1 MAPELAIITPYFP
14 PVLGGA
20 ENQMALIAEGLAAKG
35 VGTIVYTSAV
45 PIERRS
51 STENRIHIEQCAPA
65 RGNGADWTH
74 DLLQRLQT
82 VETPYTAALVLLS
95 SVYPRTTVE
104 AAQLLH
110 KSGTRVVVRVSSAGR
125 LAALEERDR
134 SALSQIAVFVAH
146 SEPLRQELIS
156 DGVPSDRV
164 LTIPNSPRVSVG
176 TVSADTRRRSLTRT
190 VLFAGRLDPKK
201 DVALLLAAWKT
212 AASRL
217 GEARLRI
224 VGSDSWEVW
233 KGRHESR
240 ADLLEAVQT
249 LQLSRVQFV
258 GEKSQV
264 EMLAEYLA
272 ASVAVSASRNEGMS
286 NFLIEAMACGLP
298 LICSDIP
305 ANQFI
310 DVHSGNWKFEVGN
323 QHSLSLALHS
333 ALAMPQSVLQSIG
346 RMNYDWST
354 RNLALG
360 PILALYRSA
369 LLI

>member
-1 MAPELAIITPYFP
+1 
-14 PVLGGA
+14 
-20 ENQMALIAEGLAAKG
+20 MALIAEGLAAKG
-35 VGTIVYTSAV
+35 VCTVVYTSAV

-51 STENRIHIEQCAPA
+51 TSENRVHIEQCAPA
-65 RGNGADWTH
+65 RGKGAEWTR

-82 VETPYTAALVLLS
+82 VKIPYSAALVLLS
-95 SVYPRTTVE
+95 SVCPRAAVE

-110 KSGTRVVVRVSSAGR
+110 ESGTQVVVRVSSAGR
-125 LAALEERDR
+125 LAALEGRDR
-134 SALSQIAVFVAH
+134 SALGQIAVFVVQ
-146 SEPLRQELIS
+146 SEPLRLELIS

-164 LTIPNSPRVSVG
+164 LTIPNSPCVSVG
-176 TVSADTRRRSLTRT
+176 TNGADMHRRSLGRT
-190 VLFAGRLDPKK
+190 VQVLFAGRLDPKK
-201 DVALLLAAWKT
+201 DVALLVAAWKT
-212 AASRL
+212 AESRF

-233 KGRHESR
+233 KGRNESS
-240 ADLLEAVQT
+240 ADLLEAVRT

-258 GEKSQV
+258 GERSQV
-264 EMLAEYLA
+264 EMLPEYLA

-298 LICSDIP
+298 LICGDIP
-305 ANQFI
+305 ANQFV

-333 ALAMPQSVLQSIG
+333 ALALPQSVLQSIG

-360 PILALYRSA
+360 PILALYRGA
-369 LLI
+369 LRI